1 MTFAPNYSFDGE
13 PSPSETQEVASGV
26 WWIRMPLPFK
36 LNHINLWMLAD
47 GDGWTLV
54 DTGVLSDDIKK
65 CWVDIEKKHDFSN
78 RPVKR
83 LICTHYHPDHMGL
96 AGLAL

>member
-1 MTFAPNYSFDGE
+1 MTFIPNYSFDGE
-13 PSPSETQEVASGV
+13 PAPGETWEVAPGV

-54 DTGVLSDDIKK
+54 DTGILSDDIKA
-65 CWVDIEKKHDFSN
+65 CWADIEKNHVC
-78 RPVKR
+78 R
-83 LICTHYHPDHMGL
+83 Y
-96 AGLAL
+96 